1 MGGRLLMHYPFR
13 VVGDLFYAEQTSWL
27 RGGAVGC

>member
-1 MGGRLLMHYPFR
+1 MGGRLLMHDPFR
-13 VVGDLFYAEQTSWL
+13 VVGDLLCRADFSWL